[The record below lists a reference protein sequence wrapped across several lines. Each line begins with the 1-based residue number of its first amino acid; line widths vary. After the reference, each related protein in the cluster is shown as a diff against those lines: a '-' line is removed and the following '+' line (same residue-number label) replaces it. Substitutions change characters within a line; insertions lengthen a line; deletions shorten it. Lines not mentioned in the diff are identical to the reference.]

1 MTGTTHPTA
10 AVLPLDAQH
19 LEARLGARLAAA
31 LSSQSEHIAPD
42 IGERL
47 RFARKQALERARVA
61 RPAVAAQQAAVGR
74 AAGAAILGG
83 FGGPGAFW
91 QRAVAFVPMVML
103 VAGLVAIDHWT
114 AREQLVAV
122 ADVDAQLLADNLPP
136 AAYSDPGFVA
146 YLRSAPSP

>member
-1 MTGTTHPTA
+1 MTTPRSFSTA
-10 AVLPLDAQH
+10 AGLLDPQQ

-31 LSSQSEHIAPD
+31 LSSQSEQLAPD

-47 RFARKQALERARVA
+47 RFARGQALEHA
-61 RPAVAAQQAAVGR
+61 R
-74 AAGAAILGG
+74 AA
-83 FGGPGAFW
+83 
-91 QRAVAFVPMVML
+91 RAVAGPDSVLVGSHRGGAVMGGFRGFSGFWLRAMAFLPLVML
-103 VAGLVAIDHWT
+103 VAGLVAIDQWT

-146 YLRSAPSP
+146 YLRSAPLQ

>member
-1 MTGTTHPTA
+1 MTKTTSFFSTA
-10 AVLPLDAQH
+10 GSLDTQQ

-31 LSSQSEHIAPD
+31 LSSQSEQLPPD

-47 RFARKQALERARVA
+47 RVARLQALERARVT
-61 RPAVAAQQAAVGR
+61 RAAVNKGSDVLGHTR
-74 AAGAAILGG
+74 GGAAVLGS
-83 FGGPGAFW
+83 FGSFW
-91 QRAVAFVPMVML
+91 QRAVAVMPLVML

-146 YLRSAPSP
+146 FLRSAPLP